1 MNRRAFLRTVAIGG
15 CLGACPAPLPSG
27 IPPLGA
33 PQVWAQEPE
42 SLLPCRRS
50 EMHMGVE
57 FEVILYAP
65 TEVQGNAALDQ
76 AFARIAELDKKLSD
90 YDPASELSRL
100 SETAALPPGS
110 PFGQPLP
117 KSSPVPVSADLW
129 TILVFSDE
137 LSRRSGGAFDVTAGP
152 LTKLW
157 RRARRQNE
165 LPEPQRL
172 AEARAAVGYQH
183 LRLAPERRTAE
194 LLVGQMRL
202 DLGAIAKGFAADEAL
217 AALRRRG
224 ISRALVRASGDV
236 VVGNPPPGK
245 KGWLVGIAP
254 LDPEEPPSTIIWL
267 RNGAI
272 STSGDSRQHLVVDGR
287 RYSHVIDPRT
297 GLGVGGRSSTTVV
310 ARRGIEA
317 DSLATAISVLGI
329 GPGLE
334 LLARY
339 PGAEAHLVFED
350 ETGRQQTATT
360 PGLEKLIEEVQSR

>member
-1 MNRRAFLRTVAIGG
+1 MVAIGG
-15 CLGACPAPLPSG
+15 CLSASPATLS
-27 IPPLGA
+27 L
-33 PQVWAQEPE
+33 WAQAPE
-42 SLLPCRRS
+42 TLLPVRRR
-50 EMHMGVE
+50 ELHMGVE

-65 TEVQGNAALDQ
+65 SETQGNGALDQ

-117 KSSPVPVSADLW
+117 KSTPIPLSADLW
-129 TILVFSDE
+129 SVLVQADE

-165 LPEPQRL
+165 LPDPQRL
-172 AEARAAVGYQH
+172 AEARSAVGYQH
-183 LRLAPERRTAE
+183 LRLNPERRTAE

-202 DLGAIAKGFAADEAL
+202 DLGGIAKGFAADMAL

-236 VVGNPPPGK
+236 VAGDPPPGEK
-245 KGWLVGIAP
+245 AWPVGVAP
-254 LDPEEPPSTIIWL
+254 LDPDQPPTSIVRL
-267 RNGAI
+267 RNRAI

-297 GLGVGGRSSTTVV
+297 GTGVAGRSSTTVI

-329 GPGLE
+329 DSGLK
-334 LLARY
+334 LLAEY
-339 PGAEAHLVFED
+339 PGTEAHLVFED
-350 ETGRQQTATT
+350 EAGRQQTAST
-360 PGLEKLIEEVQSR
+360 PGFEKLIDRSAQAGD